1 MHPAL
6 SRVSSRLAI
15 LAIGLASAV
24 VLASSCSIDA
34 AMTTNRAGRVLSL
47 NAVRVQ
53 STVREFGLVM
63 LLSGRDLV
71 LELTWR
77 RGLQVTGREP
87 PH

>member
-1 MHPAL
+1 MRPVL
-6 SRVSSRLAI
+6 SRLSKRLAD
-15 LAIGLASAV
+15 LTLGLASAV

-34 AMTTNRAGRVLSL
+34 AVTTDRAGRVLSL

-71 LELTWR
+71 LELQWT
-77 RGLQVTGREP
+77 RGLRVTGS
-87 PH
+87 